1 MGLALWH
8 FTVFLPDRCWSGII
22 GAFLG
27 CVFGAIIFG
36 LVIHGFA
43 IPGQD
48 GTDLI
53 TALEGVPGAAIGYG
67 LMYWAGARQEAT
79 AHDRGRA
86 ARDVGVPVAL
96 ARTRSTSGRDRR
108 AARVMDP
115 SCPPTEPDRSASS

>member
-1 MGLALWH
+1 MGLLAWTMMGLALWH

-43 IPGQD
+43 VPGQD
-48 GTDLI
+48 DTDLI
-53 TALEGVPGAAIGYG
+53 TALEAVPGTAIGYG

-79 AHDRGRA
+79 A
-86 ARDVGVPVAL
+86 RDEDELL
-96 ARTRSTSGRDRR
+96 AT
-108 AARVMDP
+108 
-115 SCPPTEPDRSASS
+115 